1 MSCGPL
7 LFFFV
12 TQEEHP
18 SCQDCN
24 WSQLPAL
31 DCVHHGDKPCLPGL
45 SSVPL
50 RLSALPPAPPP
61 AAAAAA
67 AAPLKRL
74 DGYILGLLQRRAP
87 PVRPG
92 RPRTGISTE
101 PSRGLRSGPDLR
113 VPPWAGGG
121 ALPVGCT
128 IQKVS
133 PDGGMDVLMEK
144 TKLPPPSQPR
154 LRPLPLPT
162 APLMPDHTRQEA
174 ALPAASYQGLEGAG
188 SAGKGGGALQV
199 QDSKVAAVSGTCG
212 RSRRS
217 SSKDP
222 DAHKSTR
229 RRCHRHRRPRT
240 PILPSLPP
248 RDQQLRRS
256 GARFKSRSGTAT
268 GQQPKQPTSRSA
280 HRLCPSRRRQ
290 AMGSELESSAVSASL
305 LHCPLVETGD
315 SSSSCF
321 GDGESVQ
328 ENLEEET
335 SGRGRGHGRPHRH
348 EVTRAVVRIKAS
360 HQLKK
365 KILRFR
371 SGSLKL
377 MTTV

>member
-1 MSCGPL
+1 MTFNPL
-7 LFFFV
+7 PFCFPP
-12 TQEEHP
+12 QEEQP

-24 WSQLPAL
+24 WSQPPTL
-31 DCVHHGDKPCLPGL
+31 DSVHQTDKPCLPGL
-45 SSVPL
+45 SSAPL
-50 RLSALPPAPPP
+50 RLSALLSAPPLP
-61 AAAAAA
+61 AVAATAT
-67 AAPLKRL
+67 APQKRL

-113 VPPWAGGG
+113 GPLWAGGG
-121 ALPVGCT
+121 ALLGGCA

-133 PDGGMDVLMEK
+133 PDGGDALTEK
-144 TKLPPPSQPR
+144 TRLPAPSQPQ
-154 LRPLPLPT
+154 LCPLPLPT
-162 APLMPDHTRQEA
+162 AASAPCS
-174 ALPAASYQGLEGAG
+174 LPTASCRRRERAGLA
-188 SAGKGGGALQV
+188 SKGGGSPQV
-199 QDSKVAAVSGTCG
+199 QDSKAALVGGTCG

-222 DAHKSTR
+222 DAHRSAR
-229 RRCHRHRRPRT
+229 RRCHRHLRQRT

-248 RDQQLRRS
+248 RDQQLRKS
-256 GARFKSRSGTAT
+256 GARFKSRSGTAA
-268 GQQPKQPTSRSA
+268 GQQSKQPISRSA
-280 HRLCPSRRRQ
+280 HRLRPPRRQ
-290 AMGSELESSAVSASL
+290 QATSELEYSATSASL

-348 EVTRAVVRIKAS
+348 EVARAVVRIKAS